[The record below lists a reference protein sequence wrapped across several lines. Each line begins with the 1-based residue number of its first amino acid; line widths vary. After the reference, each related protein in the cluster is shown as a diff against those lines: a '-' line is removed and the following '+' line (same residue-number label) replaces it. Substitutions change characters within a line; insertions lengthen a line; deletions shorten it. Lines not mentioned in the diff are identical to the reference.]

1 MTRPNSKGAG
11 IASADAPETHE
22 NGQRNFASDEGIG
35 KAFATMRAQL
45 ELVGYCLTRAY
56 AEDGSV
62 RYFVGRWGL
71 CRELANVAAVH
82 TFPEHACGALA
93 KGKAQ

>member
-62 RYFVGRWGL
+62 RLFRRPLGTLPRACERRGRAHV
-71 CRELANVAAVH
+71 R
-82 TFPEHACGALA
+82 
-93 KGKAQ
+93 